1 MKKGIYLVATGLL
14 FVSMVLAGCASMAPT
29 QKTIITKDNLS
40 ALKGTWSGTTY
51 FSSASTRP
59 VTTTLEFSNDTIP
72 IQGTIN
78 LYGLPRVLVDLFPSE
93 SVSMG
98 GNFTLNFK
106 NGHISDKGT
115 LLGTSGQNFLELTY
129 YAGEKPRIDGWFYYY
144 GANGT
149 MTLTKE

>member
-1 MKKGIYLVATGLL
+1 MVTAVLL
-14 FVSMVLAGCASMAPT
+14 FISIALAGCASMAPP

-40 ALKGTWSGTTY
+40 ALKGTWSGTSS
-51 FSSASTRP
+51 FSSASTHP
-59 VTTTLEFSNDTIP
+59 IPTNLEFTNDTIP
-72 IQGTIN
+72 MQGTIN
-78 LYGLPRVLVDLFPSE
+78 LYGLPGVLVDLFPSE
-93 SVSMG
+93 SLSMG
-98 GNFTLNFK
+98 GNFTLHFK

-149 MTLTKE
+149 MSLTKK